1 MKYAKWCLILVIL
14 VIFLTAI
21 EATAECPNNK
31 LDCLR
36 QHFNTDPNECESD
49 ANIGLNFIDDLGQ
62 SYDPSGLMPIDS
74 YFLWTKVLEENEK
87 DPNTEIIPSDTKGLE
102 LYTLDNLQ
110 YAQILNEIKG
120 LKPWQ
125 ASEDCGK
132 WVPTETRTQ
141 QVTRSATAWFNL
153 AKLLKGEKWKKKLII
168 FGRGRPS
175 PLSEAYSDK
184 NIPIRFI
191 IQNQISEHN
200 NIALVNWI
208 KEIKE
213 TFTQA
218 EEDLQEVETKQLA
231 LEASLL
237 EQQNKQVKNEQVATD
252 SKALLHKLQTETKN
266 ATDLIN
272 ETIKTVQNNCENRLN
287 GIEATISELKT
298 NQPEQEIEE
307 IERSESEIEEDD
319 FETSGHNIHEDTK
332 IESGNRTLKKRNISN
347 VSQTKKVAESV
358 KDILTV
364 IKNVNNIW
372 DTIKEQKQT
381 GLRFSVRLE
390 DLEKIRNTT
399 EKLIKLGQDCKSCA
413 IFSNYILITT
423 GIAAVLYTALV
434 ILAAVWWCKENKD
447 YPPTDEQSE
456 TSQPRYNPSAPT
468 VSSIEDSQ
476 ELIPLRPLP
485 PPPTETRQ
493 FRVQKLKKQT
503 KRL

>member
-1 MKYAKWCLILVIL
+1 MKWCLILTIF
-14 VIFLTAI
+14 VIFVIAI

-49 ANIGLNFIDDLGQ
+49 ANIGLNFIDDLGPG
-62 SYDPSGLMPIDS
+62 YDPSGLIPIDS
-74 YFLWTKVLEENEK
+74 YFLWRKVLEENEK

-120 LKPWQ
+120 LKPWK

-132 WVPTETRTQ
+132 WVPTEARTQ
-141 QVTRSATAWFNL
+141 QVTKSATTWFNL
-153 AKLLKGEKWKKKLII
+153 AKLLRGEEWNKKLII

-184 NIPIRFI
+184 AIPIRFI

-200 NIALVNWI
+200 NIALINWI

-213 TFTQA
+213 SFIQA
-218 EEDLQEVETKQLA
+218 EEDLQEIERKQLA
-231 LEASLL
+231 LEASLHK
-237 EQQNKQVKNEQVATD
+237 QQNKQKENEQVATE
-252 SKALLHKLQTETKN
+252 SKALLHTLQTETKKV
-266 ATDLIN
+266 TDLIN
-272 ETIKTVQNNCENRLN
+272 ETIKTVQNNCETRLN

-298 NQPEQEIEE
+298 KQPEQETKEIEE
-307 IERSESEIEEDD
+307 IENSEIEEDD
-319 FETSGHNIHEDTK
+319 FETSGHNIHEDTN

-347 VSQTKKVAESV
+347 VSQTKKLAENV
-358 KDILTV
+358 KDILSV
-364 IKNVNNIW
+364 IKNVNKIW

-423 GIAAVLYTALV
+423 GIAAVLYTTLV
-434 ILAAVWWCKENKD
+434 ILTAVWWCKENKD

-456 TSQPRYNPSAPT
+456 TTQPRYNPSAPT

-476 ELIPLRPLP
+476 ELIPLRSLP

-493 FRVQKLKKQT
+493 YRVQKLKKQT